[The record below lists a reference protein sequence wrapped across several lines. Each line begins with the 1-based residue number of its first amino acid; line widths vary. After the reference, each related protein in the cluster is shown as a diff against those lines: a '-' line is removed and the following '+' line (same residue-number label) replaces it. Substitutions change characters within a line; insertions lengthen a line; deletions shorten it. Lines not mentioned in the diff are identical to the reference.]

1 MTSRVKK
8 NILKLKESSTLA
20 INEKSKDLIKS
31 GKKIYRFGFGQS
43 PFQIPGKIVDTL
55 KTNAHKKQ
63 YLPIQGLTELREK
76 ISNYLLKKTG
86 VKYPKENILITP
98 GSKEAMLLMHV
109 TFNGEILTPAPSWV
123 SYEPQAEIGRNK
135 VHWLETSRANNW
147 FPTSKELEKY
157 IHEAV
162 KVSNDAPVLI
172 DKFLN
177 EAIEIDVDAVRD
189 LNGDVFIAGIM
200 QHIEEAGVH
209 SGDSAC
215 AIPAYSISDS
225 QIQKIKENT
234 IKMANEL
241 DVKGL
246 MNVQF
251 AIKEGKI
258 FVIEVNPRASRT
270 IPFVSKSIG
279 ISVAKIAAKCMLGKS
294 IKELNLPKDIKYK
307 YYYVKEVV
315 FPFLKFPGV
324 DPILGPEM
332 KSTGEVMGIGK
343 NFGEA
348 FAKSQIATNVIIPE
362 KGTAFIS
369 VKDEDKR
376 YIIDVAK
383 KLLKLGF
390 KLVATNGTQNFLN
403 KNNIKCTRVNKVR
416 EGRTHIVD
424 MIKNNQIDLII
435 NTTQSKQAIKD
446 SYLIRREALQY
457 KVCYTTTIAGANAL
471 VGAIDYSKN
480 LSVYKLQDIFKL
492 A

>member
-1 MTSRVKK
+1 MINCNPETVSTDYDTSDRLYFEPITLESVLNIVEIEQPDGVIVQYGGQTPLKLVNDLAK
-8 NILKLKESSTLA
+8 FGVPVIGTSSKSIDAAEDREKFKDILKKINVLQPANSTA
-20 INEKSKDLIKS
+20 RN
-31 GKKIYRFGFGQS
+31 
-43 PFQIPGKIVDTL
+43 
-55 KTNAHKKQ
+55 KKQ
-63 YLPIQGLTELREK
+63 AIQEAEK
-76 ISNYLLKKTG
+76 IG
-86 VKYPKENILITP
+86 YPIIVRPSYVL
-98 GSKEAMLLMHV
+98 GGRAMEV
-109 TFNGEILTPAPSWV
+109 IYDSE
-123 SYEPQAEIGRNK
+123 
-135 VHWLETSRANNW
+135 
-147 FPTSKELEKY
+147 ELEKY
-157 IHEAV
+157 INEAV

-189 LNGDVFIAGIM
+189 LEGNVFIAGIM

-215 AIPAYSISDS
+215 AIPTYSINES
-225 QIQKIKENT
+225 QIDSIKQNT

-251 AIKEGKI
+251 AIKDNKI

-279 ISVAKIAAKCMLGKS
+279 ISVAKIAAKCMLGIS
-294 IKELNLPKDIKYK
+294 IKEQKLPNEVKHDFC
-307 YYYVKEVV
+307 YVKEVV

-348 FAKSQIATNVIIPE
+348 FAKSQIATNVEIPE
-362 KGTAFIS
+362 NGSAFIS
-369 VKDEDKR
+369 VKDEDKK
-376 YIIDVAK
+376 YIIEVAK

-390 KLVATNGTQNFLN
+390 NLVATNGTQSFLN
-403 KNNIKCTRVNKVR
+403 NNNIDCERVNKVR

-424 MIKNNQIDLII
+424 MIKNNEINLII

-457 KVCYTTTIAGANAL
+457 KVCYTTTVAGANAL
-471 VGAIDYSKN
+471 VGAISYSKN
-480 LSVYKLQDIFKL
+480 LDVYKLQDIFKL